1 MNQKPLVKLL
11 MEKFERCNRDTED
24 PSNSRPVKIPKQDA
38 PKGLQTRK
46 ATLEK
51 FANKGYTAFCPG
63 LSTLH
68 KPVQSKPPM
77 AVKPSSDDKTEKDPN
92 SRHLNPVAQRFG
104 VQLQPTNRGNDEKA
118 GCSKFSI
125 KTSDPSKE
133 DPKPSNPKPAWNKFV
148 TPPDNEKNPLG
159 RKPNL
164 NFASQENEAKPEFSK
179 VAAVKEKLRSATQE
193 NEPKPPVSKPPVA
206 QKPSLNSEISQNEDT
221 SNKTGFLQ
229 RQSGPRTNIHA
240 HQEAKEMGEVSNSA
254 AEAQGSSFPKIA
266 LKPTGHGYGSP
277 KGPPKTVAEN
287 TEETG
292 MSAAKNIFLN
302 KITQEESGSSHKFLK
317 TNSALAAGRPSGE
330 SQANEER
337 RSGIPRRKILP
348 PVFKLG
354 QPPQKPSRPPT
365 VHLEKFQKS
374 SQKNNP
380 KSKGLKQKAPSS
392 AALAPPIPPSHTAV
406 PPPPPAFHP
415 SLQVPAAPSLPPRNI
430 KTSSETINVENEENY
445 DDVEFVSQG
454 HGNTQR
460 GQESDGEMYED
471 INDIRSSR
479 GKEKKQDKED
489 KKRMDQEKKEQKEK
503 EKKEL
508 ELRKKFKLTGPIEV
522 LHQARA
528 CADYRGGRNE
538 LTVKQGDK
546 IEIIR
551 LTNNPEGKWLGRI
564 KGCYGYIKTTM
575 VEIDYDSLKRKKK
588 PSTRAAVKHTES
600 DQETYDDVGEQ
611 DATSSQSGDQRGG
624 ENVFQPPPSDQDIY
638 DGIDDEDAIAR
649 SVSQDEDKNGIW
661 PWGILK
667 RLKAKDGK
675 KKSVREKTA
684 KVNEAEENENLFTS
698 SSTKQSGKDYGD
710 SVYDDVDSSD
720 FPAPPPD
727 SSSSKSGS
735 FGKPKSDGKD
745 AQKLK
750 KMEKEEKEF
759 RKKFKFD
766 GEIKVLY
773 STTTVQNLSQ
783 KRWGYKDLQIK
794 PGESLDIIESTDD
807 TKVLCRNE
815 EGKYGYVLRSNLVQN
830 DGEIYDDIGDDCIY
844 DNDSDAECS

>member
-1 MNQKPLVKLL
+1 
-11 MEKFERCNRDTED
+11 MEKFERCSRGIED
-24 PSNSRPVKIPKQDA
+24 PSNSRPLKIPRQDI

-46 ATLEK
+46 AVLEK
-51 FANKGYTAFCPG
+51 FTNKGYTAFCPG
-63 LSTLH
+63 PSGVH
-68 KPVQSKPPM
+68 KPAQPKPPL
-77 AVKPSSDDKTEKDPN
+77 AVKPSSDDKPEKDPN
-92 SRHLNPVAQRFG
+92 PPHLNQVAQRFG

-118 GCSKFSI
+118 GCTKLSI

-133 DPKPSNPKPAWNKFV
+133 DPKPLNPKPAWNKFLA
-148 TPPDNEKNPLG
+148 PPDKEKNPLG
-159 RKPNL
+159 SKPNL
-164 NFASQENEAKPEFSK
+164 NFPSQENEAKLEFSK

-193 NEPKPPVSKPPVA
+193 NEPKPPVSKPLLA
-206 QKPSLNSEISQNEDT
+206 QKPSLNKEVSQKEDA
-221 SNKTGFLQ
+221 SNKSDSLQ

-240 HQEAKEMGEVSNSA
+240 GQEAKEIGENNNSA
-254 AEAQGSSFPKIA
+254 AEAPGSTFPKIA
-266 LKPTGHGYGSP
+266 LKPTGLRSSLS
-277 KGPPKTVAEN
+277 KGTPKTVAEN
-287 TEETG
+287 TEEKG
-292 MSAAKNIFLN
+292 MSAAKNIFLK
-302 KITQEESGSSHKFLK
+302 KITEEESGSSHKFRK
-317 TNSALAAGRPSGE
+317 MNTALAAGRPSGE
-330 SQANEER
+330 SQEDES
-337 RSGIPRRKILP
+337 RSSRMPKRKILP
-348 PVFKLG
+348 PVANLG
-354 QPPQKPSRPPT
+354 QPPKKPSRPPS
-365 VHLEKFQKS
+365 VNLEKFLKIHQKFS
-374 SQKNNP
+374 PKNE
-380 KSKGLKQKAPSS
+380 GLKQKTLSS
-392 AALAPPIPPSHTAV
+392 AALAPPIPPSHAAV

-430 KTSSETINVENEENY
+430 KPSSETINLENEENY

-454 HGNTQR
+454 RFSSHILSWQC
-460 GQESDGEMYED
+460 SF
-471 INDIRSSR
+471 RSSR
-479 GKEKKQDKED
+479 GKEKKWDKED
-489 KKRMDQEKKEQKEK
+489 KRRMDQEKKEQKEK
-503 EKKEL
+503 EKKEH

-528 CADYRGGRNE
+528 CVDHKGGRNE

-551 LTNNPEGKWLGRI
+551 LTDNPEGKWLGRI

-575 VEIDYDSLKRKKK
+575 VEIDYDSLKRKQK
-588 PSTRAAVKHTES
+588 PSTRAAMKHTES

-611 DATSSQSGDQRGG
+611 DSTSSQSGDQSGG
-624 ENVFQPPPSDQDIY
+624 GNLFPSPPSDQDIY
-638 DGIDDEDAIAR
+638 DGIDDEDAMAR

-667 RLKAKDGK
+667 RLKVKDGK

-684 KVNEAEENENLFTS
+684 KVNEAEENENLFMH

-710 SVYDDVDSSD
+710 NVYDDVDSSD

-735 FGKPKSDGKD
+735 FGKPKSDEKD

-773 STTTVQNLSQ
+773 STTTVQDLSQ

-815 EGKYGYVLRSNLVQN
+815 EGK
-830 DGEIYDDIGDDCIY
+830 
-844 DNDSDAECS
+844 

>member
-1 MNQKPLVKLL
+1 

-24 PSNSRPVKIPKQDA
+24 PSNSRPIKIPRKDA
-38 PKGLQTRK
+38 AKGLQMRK
-46 ATLEK
+46 AIFEECTD
-51 FANKGYTAFCPG
+51 KGCTAFPPG
-63 LSTLH
+63 PSTLH

-77 AVKPSSDDKTEKDPN
+77 AVKPSSDDKTDKDPN
-92 SRHLNPVAQRFG
+92 PPHLKPVTQRFG
-104 VQLQPTNRGNDEKA
+104 VQLQPINRGNDEKA

-133 DPKPSNPKPAWNKFV
+133 DPKPSNPKPAQNKFLA
-148 TPPDNEKNPLG
+148 PPNKEKNPLG
-159 RKPNL
+159 PKPNL

-193 NEPKPPVSKPPVA
+193 NEPKPPVSKPPLA
-206 QKPSLNSEISQNEDT
+206 QKPSLNNEVSQNENT
-221 SNKTGFLQ
+221 SYKSGFRQ
-229 RQSGPRTNIHA
+229 RPSAPRKNIHA
-240 HQEAKEMGEVSNSA
+240 HQVAKEMGENSNSA
-254 AEAQGSSFPKIA
+254 AEAPGSNIPKIA
-266 LKPTGHGYGSP
+266 LKPTGHGYSLP
-277 KGPPKTVAEN
+277 KGPPKTMADN
-287 TEETG
+287 SEEKG
-292 MSAAKNIFLN
+292 MSAAKNIFLK
-302 KITQEESGSSHKFLK
+302 KITQEEAGSSHKFLK
-317 TNSALAAGRPSGE
+317 TNMALAAGRPSGE
-330 SQANEER
+330 SKENEER
-337 RSGIPRRKILP
+337 RSTMPRLKVLP
-348 PVFKLG
+348 QGLKPS
-354 QPPQKPSRPPT
+354 QPPQKPDRPLT
-365 VHLEKFQKS
+365 VDLEIFQKTCQENS
-374 SQKNNP
+374 PKN
-380 KSKGLKQKAPSS
+380 KGLKQKTSSS

-430 KTSSETINVENEENY
+430 KTSSETINLENEENY

-489 KKRMDQEKKEQKEK
+489 KRRMDQEKIGQKEK
-503 EKKEL
+503 DKKEL

-528 CADYRGGRNE
+528 CINYKGGRNE

-575 VEIDYDSLKRKKK
+575 VEIDYDSLKRKQK
-588 PSTRAAVKHTES
+588 PSTRAAVKHTEQ
-600 DQETYDDVGEQ
+600 DQGTYDDVGQQ
-611 DATSSQSGDQRGG
+611 DTTSSQSGDRDGG
-624 ENVFQPPPSDQDIY
+624 ESMFPPPPSDQDIY

-661 PWGILK
+661 SWGILK
-667 RLKAKDGK
+667 RLKVKDGK

-684 KVNEAEENENLFTS
+684 KVNEAEENENLFMS

-710 SVYDDVDSSD
+710 NVYDDVDSSD
-720 FPAPPPD
+720 FSAPPPV
-727 SSSSKSGS
+727 SSSSKSVS
-735 FGKPKSDGKD
+735 LGKPKSDAKYG
-745 AQKLK
+745 QKLK

-759 RKKFKFD
+759 RKRFKFD
-766 GEIKVLY
+766 SEIKVLY

-783 KRWGYKDLQIK
+783 KRWWYKDLQIK

-807 TKVLCRNE
+807 TKVLCRNK

>member
-1 MNQKPLVKLL
+1 

-24 PSNSRPVKIPKQDA
+24 PSNSQPTKTPRQDI

-46 ATLEK
+46 TALEK
-51 FANKGYTAFCPG
+51 FTNKGYTAFSPG
-63 LSTLH
+63 PSTLH
-68 KPVQSKPPM
+68 KPVQPKPPL
-77 AVKPSSDDKTEKDPN
+77 AAKPSSDDKTEKDPN
-92 SRHLNPVAQRFG
+92 SAHSNPVAQRFG

-118 GCSKFSI
+118 GCTKFSI
-125 KTSDPSKE
+125 KTCDPSKE
-133 DPKPSNPKPAWNKFV
+133 DPKPLNPKPAWNKFL
-148 TPPDNEKNPLG
+148 TPPDKEKNPMG
-159 RKPNL
+159 PKPNL
-164 NFASQENEAKPEFSK
+164 NFASQENETKPEFLK

-193 NEPKPPVSKPPVA
+193 YEPKPTVSKPPLA
-206 QKPSLNSEISQNEDT
+206 QKPSLNNEVSQNEDT
-221 SNKTGFLQ
+221 SNKSGFLQ
-229 RQSGPRTNIHA
+229 RQYGPRTNLHA
-240 HQEAKEMGEVSNSA
+240 HQEAKEMGENSNSA
-254 AEAQGSSFPKIA
+254 AETPGSNFPKIA
-266 LKPTGHGYGSP
+266 LKPTGHRSSLL
-277 KGPPKTVAEN
+277 KGTPKTVAEN
-287 TEETG
+287 TEEKG
-292 MSAAKNIFLN
+292 RSASKNTFLN
-302 KITQEESGSSHKFLK
+302 KITQEEPGSSHKFHK
-317 TNSALAAGRPSGE
+317 MTMALAAERPSGE
-330 SQANEER
+330 AQEDEDRTSKR
-337 RSGIPRRKILP
+337 PKRKVLP

-354 QPPQKPSRPPT
+354 RPPQKPSRPPT
-365 VHLEKFQKS
+365 VHLGKFQK

-380 KSKGLKQKAPSS
+380 KNEGLKQKTPSS
-392 AALAPPIPPSHTAV
+392 AALAPPVPPSHTAV

-430 KTSSETINVENEENY
+430 KPSSETINLENEESY

-479 GKEKKQDKED
+479 GKEKKRDKEE
-489 KKRMDQEKKEQKEK
+489 KRRMDQEKKEQKEK
-503 EKKEL
+503 EKKEH

-528 CADYRGGRNE
+528 CVDHKGGKNE

-551 LTNNPEGKWLGRI
+551 LTDNPEGKWLGRI
-564 KGCYGYIKTTM
+564 KGFYGYIKTTM
-575 VEIDYDSLKRKKK
+575 VEIDYDSLKRKQK
-588 PSTRAAVKHTES
+588 PSTRAVVKHAES
-600 DQETYDDVGEQ
+600 DQEMYDDVGEQ
-611 DATSSQSGDQRGG
+611 DSTSSQIGDQGG
-624 ENVFQPPPSDQDIY
+624 GGNMFPPPPSDQDIY
-638 DGIDDEDAIAR
+638 DGIDDEDAIA
-649 SVSQDEDKNGIW
+649 SM
-661 PWGILK
+661 P
-667 RLKAKDGK
+667 
-675 KKSVREKTA
+675 
-684 KVNEAEENENLFTS
+684 

-710 SVYDDVDSSD
+710 NVYDDVDSSD
-720 FPAPPPD
+720 FPSPPSA

-735 FGKPKSDGKD
+735 FGKPKSDEKG

-773 STTTVQNLSQ
+773 STTTIQDLSQ

>member
-1 MNQKPLVKLL
+1 
-11 MEKFERCNRDTED
+11 MEKFERCSRGTED
-24 PSNSRPVKIPKQDA
+24 PSNSLPTKIPRQDA
-38 PKGLQTRK
+38 PKGIQTRK
-46 ATLEK
+46 AALEK
-51 FANKGYTAFCPG
+51 FTNKGYAAFCPG
-63 LSTLH
+63 PSTPH
-68 KPVQSKPPM
+68 KPVQPKPPL
-77 AVKPSSDDKTEKDPN
+77 AVKPSSDDKPEKDPN
-92 SRHLNPVAQRFG
+92 PPHLNPVAQRFG
-104 VQLQPTNRGNDEKA
+104 IQLQPTNRGNDEKT
-118 GCSKFSI
+118 GCAKLSI

-133 DPKPSNPKPAWNKFV
+133 DPKPLNPKPAWSKFIA
-148 TPPDNEKNPLG
+148 PPDKEKNPLG
-159 RKPNL
+159 LKHNL
-164 NFASQENEAKPEFSK
+164 NFVSQENETKPEFSK

-193 NEPKPPVSKPPVA
+193 NEPKPPVSKPPLA
-206 QKPSLNSEISQNEDT
+206 QKPSINNEVSQNEDT
-221 SNKTGFLQ
+221 SNKSDSLK
-229 RQSGPRTNIHA
+229 RQFGPRTNMQA
-240 HQEAKEMGEVSNSA
+240 HQEAKEMGENNNSA
-254 AEAQGSSFPKIA
+254 AEASGSNFPKIA
-266 LKPTGHGYGSP
+266 LKPTGHRFSLS
-277 KGPPKTVAEN
+277 KGTPKTVAEN
-287 TEETG
+287 NEEKG
-292 MSAAKNIFLN
+292 MSPAKSIFLN
-302 KITQEESGSSHKFLK
+302 KIIQEESGPSHKFCK
-317 TNSALAAGRPSGE
+317 MNTAFAAGRPSGE
-330 SQANEER
+330 PQEDED
-337 RSGIPRRKILP
+337 RSSRIPKRKILP
-348 PVFKLG
+348 PAFKLG

-374 SQKNNP
+374 RQKNSP
-380 KSKGLKQKAPSS
+380 KNEGLKQKTPS
-392 AALAPPIPPSHTAV
+392 AALAPPIPPSHTVV

-430 KTSSETINVENEENY
+430 KPSSETMNLENEENY

-479 GKEKKQDKED
+479 GKEKKRDKED
-489 KKRMDQEKKEQKEK
+489 KRRMDQEKKEQKEK
-503 EKKEL
+503 EKKEH

-528 CADYRGGRNE
+528 CVDHKGGRNE

-551 LTNNPEGKWLGRI
+551 LTDNPEGKWLGRI

-575 VEIDYDSLKRKKK
+575 VEIDYDSLKRKQK
-588 PSTRAAVKHTES
+588 PSTRAAVKLTES

-611 DATSSQSGDQRGG
+611 DTASSQSGDQGG
-624 ENVFQPPPSDQDIY
+624 DGNMFPPPPSDQDIY

-667 RLKAKDGK
+667 RLKVKDGK

-684 KVNEAEENENLFTS
+684 KVNEAEENENLFLS

-710 SVYDDVDSSD
+710 NVYDDVDSSD

-735 FGKPKSDGKD
+735 FGKPKSDEKD

-773 STTTVQNLSQ
+773 STTTVQDLSQ

-844 DNDSDAECS
+844 DNDSDAACS

>member
-1 MNQKPLVKLL
+1 

-24 PSNSRPVKIPKQDA
+24 PSNSLPIKIPRQDN

-46 ATLEK
+46 AALEK
-51 FANKGYTAFCPG
+51 LTNKGYTAFCPG
-63 LSTLH
+63 PSTLH
-68 KPVQSKPPM
+68 KPVQPKPPL

-92 SRHLNPVAQRFG
+92 SPHLNPVAQRFG

-133 DPKPSNPKPAWNKFV
+133 DPKPLNPKPAWNKFL
-148 TPPDNEKNPLG
+148 TPPDKEKNLMGP
-159 RKPNL
+159 KSNL
-164 NFASQENEAKPEFSK
+164 NFASQENEEKPEFSK

-193 NEPKPPVSKPPVA
+193 NEHKPPVSKPPLA
-206 QKPSLNSEISQNEDT
+206 QKPSLNNEVSQNEDT
-221 SNKTGFLQ
+221 SNKNGFWQ

-240 HQEAKEMGEVSNSA
+240 HQEAKEMGENSNSA
-254 AEAQGSSFPKIA
+254 AETPGSNFPKIA
-266 LKPTGHGYGSP
+266 LKPTGHRSSLS
-277 KGPPKTVAEN
+277 KGTPKTVAEN
-287 TEETG
+287 TEEKG
-292 MSAAKNIFLN
+292 MSAAKNIFLS
-302 KITQEESGSSHKFLK
+302 KITQEESSSSHKFRK
-317 TNSALAAGRPSGE
+317 MNAALAAGRPSGE
-330 SQANEER
+330 PQEKEDKS
-337 RSGIPRRKILP
+337 SKMPKRKILP

-354 QPPQKPSRPPT
+354 PPPQKPSRPPT
-365 VHLEKFQKS
+365 VHLGKFQKRC
-374 SQKNNP
+374 QENNP
-380 KSKGLKQKAPSS
+380 NNEGLKQKRPSS

-430 KTSSETINVENEENY
+430 KPSSEIINLENEENY

-454 HGNTQR
+454 HGNTER

-489 KKRMDQEKKEQKEK
+489 KRRMDQEKKEQKEK
-503 EKKEL
+503 EKKEH

-522 LHQARA
+522 LHQAQA
-528 CADYRGGRNE
+528 CVDHKGGRNE

-546 IEIIR
+546 VEIIR
-551 LTNNPEGKWLGRI
+551 LTDNPEGKWLGRI

-575 VEIDYDSLKRKKK
+575 VEIDYDSLKRKQK

-611 DATSSQSGDQRGG
+611 DTTSSQSGDQGG
-624 ENVFQPPPSDQDIY
+624 SGNMFPPPPSDQDIY

-667 RLKAKDGK
+667 RLKVKDGK

-684 KVNEAEENENLFTS
+684 KVNEAEENENLFMS

-710 SVYDDVDSSD
+710 NVYDDVDSSD
-720 FPAPPPD
+720 FPSPPPD
-727 SSSSKSGS
+727 PSSSKSGS
-735 FGKPKSDGKD
+735 FGKPKSDEKG

-773 STTTVQNLSQ
+773 STTTVQDLSQ

-794 PGESLDIIESTDD
+794 PGESLDVIESTDD
-807 TKVLCRNE
+807 TKVLCRNK

-844 DNDSDAECS
+844 DNDSDAE

>member
-1 MNQKPLVKLL
+1 

-24 PSNSRPVKIPKQDA
+24 PSNSQPTKTPRQDI

-46 ATLEK
+46 TALEK
-51 FANKGYTAFCPG
+51 FTNKGYTAFSPG
-63 LSTLH
+63 PSTLH
-68 KPVQSKPPM
+68 KPVQPKPPL
-77 AVKPSSDDKTEKDPN
+77 AAKPSSDDKTEKDPN
-92 SRHLNPVAQRFG
+92 SAHSNPVAQRFG

-118 GCSKFSI
+118 GCTKFSI
-125 KTSDPSKE
+125 KTCDPSKE
-133 DPKPSNPKPAWNKFV
+133 DPKPLNPKPAWNKFL
-148 TPPDNEKNPLG
+148 TPPDKEKNPMG
-159 RKPNL
+159 PKPNL
-164 NFASQENEAKPEFSK
+164 NFASQENETKPEFLK

-193 NEPKPPVSKPPVA
+193 YEPKPTVSKPPLA
-206 QKPSLNSEISQNEDT
+206 QKPSLNNEVSQNEDT
-221 SNKTGFLQ
+221 SNKSGFLQ
-229 RQSGPRTNIHA
+229 RQYGPRTNIHA
-240 HQEAKEMGEVSNSA
+240 HQEAKEMGENSNSA
-254 AEAQGSSFPKIA
+254 AETPGSNFPKIA
-266 LKPTGHGYGSP
+266 LKPTGHRSSLL
-277 KGPPKTVAEN
+277 KGTPKTVAEN
-287 TEETG
+287 TEEKG
-292 MSAAKNIFLN
+292 RSASKNTFLN
-302 KITQEESGSSHKFLK
+302 KITQEEPGSSHKFHK
-317 TNSALAAGRPSGE
+317 MTMALAAERPSGE
-330 SQANEER
+330 AQEDEDRTSKR
-337 RSGIPRRKILP
+337 PKRKVLP

-354 QPPQKPSRPPT
+354 RPPQKPSRPPT
-365 VHLEKFQKS
+365 VHLGKFQK

-380 KSKGLKQKAPSS
+380 KNEGLKQKTPSS
-392 AALAPPIPPSHTAV
+392 AALAPPVPPSHTAV

-430 KTSSETINVENEENY
+430 KPSSETINLENEESY

-479 GKEKKQDKED
+479 GKEKKRDKEE
-489 KKRMDQEKKEQKEK
+489 KRRMDQEKKEQKEK
-503 EKKEL
+503 EKKEH

-528 CADYRGGRNE
+528 CVDHKGGKNE

-551 LTNNPEGKWLGRI
+551 LTDNPEGKWLGRI
-564 KGCYGYIKTTM
+564 KGFYGYIKTTM
-575 VEIDYDSLKRKKK
+575 VEIDYDSLKRKQK
-588 PSTRAAVKHTES
+588 PSTRAVVKHAES
-600 DQETYDDVGEQ
+600 DQEMYDDVGEQ
-611 DATSSQSGDQRGG
+611 DSTSSQIGDQGG
-624 ENVFQPPPSDQDIY
+624 GGNMFPPPPSDQDIY

-667 RLKAKDGK
+667 RLKVKDGK

-684 KVNEAEENENLFTS
+684 KVNETEENENLFMP

-710 SVYDDVDSSD
+710 NVYDDVDSSD
-720 FPAPPPD
+720 FPSPPSA

-735 FGKPKSDGKD
+735 FGKPKSDEKG

-773 STTTVQNLSQ
+773 STTTIQDLSQ

-815 EGKYGYVLRSNLVQN
+815 EGKYGYVLRSNLVQKLHL
-830 DGEIYDDIGDDCIY
+830 
-844 DNDSDAECS
+844 